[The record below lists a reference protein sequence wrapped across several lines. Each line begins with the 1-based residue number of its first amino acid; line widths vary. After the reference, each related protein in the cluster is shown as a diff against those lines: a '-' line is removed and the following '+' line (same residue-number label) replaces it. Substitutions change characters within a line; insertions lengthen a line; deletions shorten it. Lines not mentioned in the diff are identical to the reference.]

1 MTMFSTNGLN
11 QKINSKKKD
20 KIKTNP
26 SLEKSLK
33 ITTRLDK
40 NFVVSDGGVQ
50 NHGLMVSLSEVVQ
63 GQLAQDSSKA
73 DVICVIDVSAS
84 MRGEK
89 LDNVKKTLK
98 VLLKL
103 LEGSRVALVTFSTT
117 AECLMNFKTIS
128 TDNLSK
134 IHKVID
140 FMHAGAN
147 TNITQGV
154 LCGQA
159 ALAARATRHPVA
171 SMFLLTD
178 GQHNQGPCSLQTMF
192 GAELQTGSPS
202 HTVHTF
208 GYGDDHDAVLMQS
221 ISEHRGGNYY
231 FVDDIGRVDECF
243 LDCLGLVTTTLA
255 TGARLTVKL
264 SPTACFPQVRILK
277 TYGSVSKPSGLQA
290 SVEMH
295 TLYAGMKKDF
305 LFDVQLCS
313 GDSRVSAGSSVVVGE
328 VALEFV
334 PLGETQSRRL
344 VAPISVAVQPRGTTA
359 AQQNLAVLK
368 NMLRVRGGEA
378 IEAAEQL
385 RKQGQLQAAL
395 NLLASFKALV
405 ASEPAVAG
413 EVMIKALLQS
423 VESVSKMTL
432 NEMQGK
438 KNKFR
443 TENVVMQN
451 RNFFLCQQSAPLQDT
466 YQMNMN
472 RAQIKNVAFARQN
485 R

>member
-1 MTMFSTNGLN
+1 
-11 QKINSKKKD
+11 
-20 KIKTNP
+20 
-26 SLEKSLK
+26 
-33 ITTRLDK
+33 
-40 NFVVSDGGVQ
+40 
-50 NHGLMVSLSEVVQ
+50 MVSLSEVLR
-63 GQLAQDSSKA
+63 GQVEKDSSKA
-73 DVICVIDVSAS
+73 DVICVIDVSGS

-117 AECLMNFKTIS
+117 AECLMNFKTVS
-128 TDNLSK
+128 KENLPK

-147 TNITQGV
+147 TNVTQGV

-159 ALAARATRHPVA
+159 ALAARASRHPVA

-192 GAELQTGSPS
+192 GAAQEFGRAS

-255 TGARLTVKL
+255 TAARLTVKL
-264 SPTACFPQVRILK
+264 APSACFPELRILK
-277 TYGSVSKPSGLQA
+277 TYGSVSRQSAAQA

-305 LFDVQLCS
+305 LFDVQLRGAGGPVAAS
-313 GDSRVSAGSSVVVGE
+313 SSAVIGE
-328 VALEFV
+328 LALEFV
-334 PLGETQSRRL
+334 PLGETQPRRL
-344 VAPISVAVQPRGTTA
+344 VAPITVAVQAPGA
-359 AQQNLAVLK
+359 GPAQQVPAVLK
-368 NMLRVRGGEA
+368 NMLRVRGAEA

-385 RKQGQLQAAL
+385 RKQAQHQAAL
-395 NLLASFKALV
+395 DLLAAFRALV

-413 EVMIKALLQS
+413 ELMIKSLLQS
-423 VESVSKMTL
+423 VESVSKMIL
-432 NEMQGK
+432 NELQGK

-451 RNFFLCQQSAPLQDT
+451 RNFFMCQQSAPLQDVH
-466 YQMNMN
+466 QMNMN
-472 RAQIKNVAFARQN
+472 KAQIRNVAFARLN